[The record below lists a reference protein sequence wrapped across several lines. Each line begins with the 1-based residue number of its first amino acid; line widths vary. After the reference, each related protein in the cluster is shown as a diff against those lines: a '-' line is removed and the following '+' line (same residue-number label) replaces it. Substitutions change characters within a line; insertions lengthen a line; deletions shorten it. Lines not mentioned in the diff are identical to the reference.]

1 MKNTFVLAIL
11 VLAMRVVFAQSSTS
25 SSISDNSS
33 SWISLMDSAQW
44 KGYNMDKLPPHW
56 HFKGDV
62 IECSGAGGGMDGDI
76 ITKDV
81 YADFELYIEWK
92 ISDAGNSGIFYHVIE
107 DKATATA
114 YMTGPEYQLLDD
126 AGFPGKENL
135 KPAQLTAS
143 DYDMTAAPT
152 NKILKPSG
160 EWNQTHIVVQNRR
173 VTYYLNGQVTVSF
186 NIWSPEWYALKAKSK
201 WADMPHWGMAGTGH
215 IGLQDHG
222 SGVWFRNVKILPL

>member
-1 MKNTFVLAIL
+1 MRKIIILSVL
-11 VLAMRVVFAQSSTS
+11 VLTMLGGYAQSSTL
-25 SSISDNSS
+25 SSISENSS

-76 ITKDV
+76 ITKEV
-81 YADFELYIEWK
+81 YADFELVLEWK
-92 ISDAGNSGIFYHVIE
+92 IAKEGNSGIFYHVIE
-107 DKATATA
+107 DKATPTA

-143 DYDMTAAPT
+143 DYDMTAAPA
-152 NKILKPSG
+152 NKILKPAG
-160 EWNQTHIVVQNRR
+160 EWNQTKIIVRNCS
-173 VTYYLNGQVTVSF
+173 VTYFLNGVATVSF
-186 NIWSPEWYALKAKSK
+186 RLWSPEWYALKAKSK
-201 WADMPHWGMAGTGH
+201 WADMPHWGMAGSGH

-222 SGVWFRNVKILPL
+222 SGVWFRNVKIMPL

>member
-1 MKNTFVLAIL
+1 MKETLLLTFL
-11 VLAMRVVFAQSSTS
+11 VLSAYCGFSQSSIS
-25 SSISDNSS
+25 SSISDDNTA
-33 SWISLMDSAQW
+33 WISLMDSTLW
-44 KGYNMDKLPPHW
+44 KGYNMNKLPPHW

-62 IECSGAGGGMDGDI
+62 IECLGAGGGMDGDI

-81 YADFELYIEWK
+81 YADFELYLEWK
-92 ISDAGNSGIFYHVIE
+92 IADAGNSGIFYHVIE
-107 DKATATA
+107 DKTIPTA

-143 DYDMTAAPT
+143 DYDMTAAIV
-152 NKILKPSG
+152 NKVLKPTG
-160 EWNQTHIVVQNRR
+160 EWNQTRIVVQNRR

-186 NIWSPEWYALKAKSK
+186 LIWAPEWYALKAKSK
-201 WADMPHWGMAGTGH
+201 WADMPHWGMAGSGH

-222 SGVWFRNVKILPL
+222 SGVWFRNVKIMPL